1 MTKNSLDIA
10 CPLKLLRVLSWMNVS
25 ALLYRCEG
33 KLVKDNEA
41 AVAHLHQ
48 WVCLKLTICILT
60 VSIAYAILPALVM
73 DAWFQKEP
81 ITMDMKTIRQ
91 EKLQYTSVKTRC
103 ASGIDHQ
110 EGDVMRS
117 TILSE

>member
-1 MTKNSLDIA
+1 MPSKIATGFILDE
-10 CPLKLLRVLSWMNVS
+10 RVLCYIDVRGSWSKIM
-25 ALLYRCEG
+25 R
-33 KLVKDNEA
+33 
-41 AVAHLHQ
+41 Q
-48 WVCLKLTICILT
+48 QLTICILT